1 MTEQPQT
8 KAETTPN
15 QDNDMSLVQ
24 HIGELRFRV
33 TRAAYGIF
41 AGMIACWGFSD
52 QIFDFV
58 RQPIQQYL
66 IGGGLVFTAPM
77 DKFMAHIKLAFVAGL
92 LLSSPFWLY
101 QLWSFIAPALYR
113 KEKKVAAGFI
123 FFGTLQ
129 FLMGLLF
136 SYFVVLPMAFKFLMS
151 FGGDIDK
158 PMITIDHY
166 LGFVTQTAV
175 VFGLCFQMPVII
187 SFLGLIGVVSQRF
200 LREKRRYAVVGISV
214 VSAIAAPP
222 DALSM
227 ILLLVPMWILYEL
240 AIIIVG
246 FLEKQK
252 AAEQV

>member
-1 MTEQPQT
+1 MSEQPQAT
-8 KAETTPN
+8 AEKTQN

-33 TRAAYGIF
+33 TRAAYGIL
-41 AGMIACWGFSD
+41 AGMGACWGFSD
-52 QIFDFV
+52 QIFNFV

-101 QLWSFIAPALYR
+101 QLWSFIAPALYK

-129 FLMGLLF
+129 FVMGLLF

-175 VFGLCFQMPVII
+175 VFGLCFQMPVVI
-187 SFLGLIGVVSQRF
+187 SFLGLLGVVSQRF

-214 VSAIAAPP
+214 VAAIAAPP

-227 ILLLVPMWILYEL
+227 ILLLVPMWILYEV
-240 AIIIVG
+240 AILIVG
-246 FLEKQK
+246 FLERQK
-252 AAEQV
+252 AADQI

>member
-1 MTEQPQT
+1 
-8 KAETTPN
+8 
-15 QDNDMSLVQ
+15 
-24 HIGELRFRV
+24 
-33 TRAAYGIF
+33 
-41 AGMIACWGFSD
+41 
-52 QIFDFV
+52 
-58 RQPIQQYL
+58 
-66 IGGGLVFTAPM
+66 
-77 DKFMAHIKLAFVAGL
+77 
-92 LLSSPFWLY
+92 
-101 QLWSFIAPALYR
+101 
-113 KEKKVAAGFI
+113 
-123 FFGTLQ
+123 
-129 FLMGLLF
+129 
-136 SYFVVLPMAFKFLMS
+136 MS

-214 VSAIAAPP
+214 LSAIAAPP

-227 ILLLVPMWILYEL
+227 ILLLVPMWLLYEV

-252 AAEQV
+252 AAEQA